1 MRSVDF
7 YVNFHYF
14 RKLALDYYTEV
25 ECVEHLGGSLYLQ
38 FLERWA
44 AEHDCIRIGID
55 SLRGS
60 EEVYL
65 LLKLKGIAI
74 ALVTLNE

>member
-1 MRSVDF
+1 MCSVDF
-7 YVNFHYF
+7 YINFHYF
-14 RKLALDYYTEV
+14 RKLALSYYTEV
-25 ECVEHLGGSLYLQ
+25 ECVEHLGGGQYLQ

-44 AEHDCIRIGID
+44 AEHDCVRIGVD

-65 LLKLKGIAI
+65 LLKLKGIAMCI
-74 ALVTLNE
+74 VNY